1 MYISLLLNWPLLSYF
16 SHFST
21 WLMEGYF
28 FFSQTRPAYN
38 ISNNKYV
45 ESFLLYLHLKNQNQ
59 TPATKYFQQ
68 SISID
73 LDKNNWI
80 LKTSIYRKIVLRPLV
95 TYLKYEEVVEKWV
108 DSEIRKFG
116 IKGAL
121 FLSHMYVRLFC
132 HVQYQVK

>member
-1 MYISLLLNWPLLSYF
+1 MYVSLLLNWPLLSYF

-28 FFSQTRPAYN
+28 FFSQTRPAYK

-80 LKTSIYRKIVLRPLV
+80 YRKIVLRPLV
-95 TYLKYEEVVEKWV
+95 FYLKYEEVVEKWV
-108 DSEIRKFG
+108 DSEIRKFR

-121 FLSHMYVRLFC
+121 FLSHMYVQLFC